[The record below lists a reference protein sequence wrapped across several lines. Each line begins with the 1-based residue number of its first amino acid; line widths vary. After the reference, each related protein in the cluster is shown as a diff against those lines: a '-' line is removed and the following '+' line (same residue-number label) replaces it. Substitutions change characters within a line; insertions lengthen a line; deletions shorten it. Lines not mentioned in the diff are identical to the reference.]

1 MCTPRQNNKK
11 GNTPK
16 ILLSSKK
23 TNYDQKL
30 FFCCGCPE
38 QISRYHSWMKLDK
51 MQSK

>member
-23 TNYDQKL
+23 INYDQKL
-30 FFCCGCPE
+30 FLFFVVVV
-38 QISRYHSWMKLDK
+38 
-51 MQSK
+51 QSKYQDIILG